1 MIDKPEIMR
10 LAQKLASHASMR
22 HAEIARNVANADTP
36 GYRAKDVV
44 AFDEYYT
51 QSGGAAMRATRP
63 GHLTTFSGSSPSMTV
78 IDARNE
84 PAPNGNSVS
93 LETELIKQAETRH
106 QHDMAL
112 SVYKQSLDLI
122 RTSLGRGR

>member
-1 MIDKPEIMR
+1 MIEKPEIMR
-10 LAQKLASHASMR
+10 LAQQLAGHASLR

-36 GYRAKDVV
+36 GYRARDVV
-44 AFDEYYT
+44 PFKKFLE
-51 QSGGAAMRATRP
+51 QSGSATMRFTRP
-63 GHLTTFSGSSPSMTV
+63 AHVREMPATEPSHTI

-93 LETELIKQAETRH
+93 LEAELIKQAETRH

-112 SVYKQSLDLI
+112 TVYKHSLDLL

>member
-1 MIDKPEIMR
+1 MVEKPEIMR
-10 LAQKLASHASMR
+10 LAQKLVGHASMR

-44 AFDEYYT
+44 PFKEYLD
-51 QSGGAAMRATRP
+51 QSGTSQMRTTRP
-63 GHLTTFSGSSPSMTV
+63 GHIGMSASPDPSHTI
-78 IDARNE
+78 IDARTE

-112 SVYKQSLDLI
+112 SVYKHSLDLL
-122 RTSLGRGR
+122 RTSLGRSR

>member
-1 MIDKPEIMR
+1 MVEKPEIMR
-10 LAQKLASHASMR
+10 LAQKLVGHASMR

-44 AFDEYYT
+44 PFKQYMD
-51 QSGGAAMRATRP
+51 QSGSAQMRSTRP
-63 GHLTTFSGSSPSMTV
+63 GHIGATPGSDPSHTI
-78 IDARNE
+78 IDGRNE

-112 SVYKQSLDLI
+112 SVYKHSLDLL
-122 RTSLGRGR
+122 RTSLGRSR